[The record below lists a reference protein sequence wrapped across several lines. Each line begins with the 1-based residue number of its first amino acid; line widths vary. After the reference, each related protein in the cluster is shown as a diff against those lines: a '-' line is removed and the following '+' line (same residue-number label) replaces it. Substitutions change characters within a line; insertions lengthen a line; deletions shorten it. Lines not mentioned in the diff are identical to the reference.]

1 MTVTW
6 YLGFSNYQ
14 RAISMVVLGGFGHP
28 EGVINRDTTLTIG
41 HELVKDPCVLEATL
55 SERGGSL

>member
-1 MTVTW
+1 
-6 YLGFSNYQ
+6 
-14 RAISMVVLGGFGHP
+14 MVVLGGFGHP